1 MPPMSVDTT
10 TMTNPAYSDV
20 NQGMERALALDIVQ
34 VVEAAAIHSGRLM
47 GRGDKDGA
55 DQAAVEAMRFAFN
68 NLDIDGRIVIG
79 EGERDEAPMLYIGEK
94 VGLNT
99 QTSYA
104 VDIAVDPLEGT
115 NLVAS
120 GANNSIAVMA
130 MSETGGLL
138 HCPDTYM
145 EKLIVGPNA
154 AGKVDITA
162 PVKTNLAI
170 IAMSLNRPISDLTV
184 VILDRPRHETLIQE
198 VRDAGARI
206 RLIGDGDV
214 TAALAAAISG
224 SGVHAVM
231 GIGGAP
237 EGVLTAAAMRCLG
250 GEIQARI
257 KPRTPEEAERCRQM
271 GVDPDKVYH
280 TMDLAPGNEI
290 LFAATGITDGEI
302 LKGVRYFGSGT
313 RTYSIVMGAK
323 SRFVRFIDTVHMN
336 ESLKGFTPVRLE
348 N

>member
-1 MPPMSVDTT
+1 
-10 TMTNPAYSDV
+10 
-20 NQGMERALALDIVQ
+20 VQ
-34 VVEAAAIHSGRLM
+34 VVEAAAIAAGRLL
-47 GRGDKDGA
+47 GHGKKDAA
-55 DQAAVEAMRFAFN
+55 DDAAVEAMRLAFN
-68 NLDIDGRIVIG
+68 NLEIDGTIVIG

-94 VGLNT
+94 VGLAT
-99 QTSYA
+99 VSSLK

-120 GANNSIAVMA
+120 GANNAIAVMA
-130 MSETGGLL
+130 MSEAGGLL

-145 EKLIVGPNA
+145 EKLIVGPSA

-162 PVKTNLAI
+162 PVRANLAI
-170 IAMSLNRPISDLTV
+170 IAMSLNREIEDLTV
-184 VILDRPRHETLIQE
+184 VILERPRHDDLIQQ

-214 TAALAAAISG
+214 TGGLAAAIAG

-257 KPRTPEEAERCRQM
+257 KWRSEAEAERGRKM
-271 GVDPDKVYH
+271 GIDADKVYF
-280 TMDLAPGNEI
+280 TKDLAPGDEI

-302 LKGVRYFGSGT
+302 LRGVRFFGNGQ

-323 SRFVRFIDTVHMN
+323 SRFVRFIDTVHQGD
-336 ESLKGFTPVRLE
+336 KIGKTPIRLE
-348 N
+348 RY

>member
-1 MPPMSVDTT
+1 MLKTD
-10 TMTNPAYSDV
+10 MTGEKQSLV
-20 NQGMERALALDIVQ
+20 NIGMERGLALDIVQ
-34 VVEAAAIHSGRLM
+34 VVEAAAMAAGRWM
-47 GRGDKDGA
+47 GKGKKDDA
-55 DQAAVEAMRFAFN
+55 DDAAVEAMRLAFN
-68 NLDIDGRIVIG
+68 NLDIDGTIVIG

-94 VGLNT
+94 VGRMGEN
-99 QTSYA
+99 SFA

-115 NLVAS
+115 NLVAY
-120 GANNSIAVMA
+120 GTNNSIAVMA
-130 MSETGGLL
+130 MAERGGLL

-145 EKLIVGPNA
+145 EKLIVGPSA

-170 IAMSLNRPISDLTV
+170 IAMSLNRDIEDLTV
-184 VILDRPRHETLIQE
+184 VILDRPRHHELMQQ

-214 TAALAAAISG
+214 TGGLAAAIAG
-224 SGVHAVM
+224 SGVHCVM
-231 GIGGAP
+231 GTGGAP

-257 KPRTPEEAERCRQM
+257 KPRNEEEARRCETM
-271 GVDPDKVYH
+271 GIDLNKVY
-280 TMDLAPGNEI
+280 TTRDLAPGEEV

-302 LKGVRYFGSGT
+302 LKGVRYFGAGA

-323 SRFVRFIDTVHMN
+323 SQFVRFIDTVHMN
-336 ESLKGFTPVRLE
+336 DKMQKTPIRLE
-348 N
+348 RY